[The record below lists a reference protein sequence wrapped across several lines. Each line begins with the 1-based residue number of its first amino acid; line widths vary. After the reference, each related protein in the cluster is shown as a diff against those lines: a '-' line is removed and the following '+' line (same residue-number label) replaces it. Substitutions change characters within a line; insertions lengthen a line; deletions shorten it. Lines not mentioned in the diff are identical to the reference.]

1 MSTEWGLLKTG
12 SVHSLGFS
20 GKLGL
25 STVWGFGITAIWNP
39 NVHNL
44 GFRRNPTV
52 QCLGTLPFEG
62 CLQNGDVGAALPKP
76 VSILRGI
83 VYLEPMVLL
92 GGCQDF
98 CTFRF
103 VRWFVLLDLI

>member
-25 STVWGFGITAIWNP
+25 STVWGFGISAIWNP

-83 VYLEPMVLL
+83 VY
-92 GGCQDF
+92 GD
-98 CTFRF
+98 RF
-103 VRWFVLLDLI
+103 GVEFKWGERVVVEG

>member
-62 CLQNGDVGAALPKP
+62 CLQNGDVGAALPKS

-83 VYLEPMVLL
+83 VYFGVKWLNDRVERGNSRFAPLILL
-92 GGCQDF
+92 YI
-98 CTFRF
+98 R
-103 VRWFVLLDLI
+103 R

>member
-25 STVWGFGITAIWNP
+25 STVWGFGISAIWNP

-83 VYLEPMVLL
+83 VYSDKEGRSYLRPKGFCHTTLMV
-92 GGCQDF
+92 
-98 CTFRF
+98 T
-103 VRWFVLLDLI
+103 VAV